1 MKKFI
6 ILLFLLPAIIF
17 AQGYDRSGLRPK
29 LSVSGLVIDSV
40 SNEPLSFAALS
51 IISPQDDQLIT
62 GGICNNEGRFMI
74 EEVPIGAYKILI
86 EYMGYAPK
94 IIPEVKVR
102 PNKNS
107 NDNNTQSPYSAMNAV
122 IDLGVFNMIK
132 SVNQLEEVELI
143 EEKPFIVQG
152 IDRKVFN
159 VDQDLTS
166 TGSTALEL
174 MEKLPSVE
182 VDIDGNLSLRG
193 STQVRLY
200 VDGKPSM
207 LSSSDLLETMPSSMI
222 ESVELIT
229 NPSAKYSPEGM
240 AGIINIVLKK
250 NNEAGFNGNTSF
262 TVGYPSRNNFTGLL
276 NRRSDKLN
284 LFASYSIMDRIGGFD
299 SESEKHTYF
308 SEDTFNLF
316 QDKWGVSNRKSHTFK
331 GGLDYTP
338 NQSSSISLQ
347 GSYSPSERLNFDTIY
362 FDETSIDGINKYYRL
377 TDSESDQSNWDLDLS
392 AKKDWESG
400 LHLDFITSKSQ
411 NTTDKFD
418 LFEETDSVNLNEL
431 LSDTYPIYEQISSA
445 SKNDQFESKLDFS
458 FGDEDQGKWEWGF
471 GVRHRKMDQDQF
483 IDSTYLEINF
493 TDSDSILDNSG
504 LENRF
509 VFEDVVYSAYL
520 TYGKA
525 FGLWSVQAGLRSE
538 QVGTESSLKTPT
550 DSTYNT
556 DYFKLYPTL
565 HLNYKMDESS
575 SIMASYSRRVN
586 RPGFNALNPFPQY
599 SDPYN
604 LRMGNPFLR
613 PEFINSFE
621 LGYQKFAKG
630 TTFTSSIY
638 AKDVND
644 LQRRFVEVDSNNV
657 TTVTRR
663 NLNGSLD
670 LGFEFMISKQVNKA
684 FNFMLSTNVFHSKM
698 DASNLTSDFD
708 ESTFGMRSSF
718 NLGWKKN
725 DHKVQVSGWIRPGG
739 QIGQGRMYTMFS
751 TDLAYSRPLFSKQG
765 KLTLRISDVFNTR
778 RFGIDTYGR
787 NFDQSF
793 VYNRI
798 SRFFTINISYNFG
811 DQENNRKQRRGNYG
825 GYDSGG
831 MDNGFF

>member
-6 ILLFLLPAIIF
+6 ALLFLLPAIIF
-17 AQGYDRSGLRPK
+17 AQGYDRSGPRPK
-29 LSVSGLVIDSV
+29 LSVSGLVIDSL

-51 IISPQDDQLIT
+51 FISPQDNQLIT
-62 GGICNNEGRFMI
+62 GGICNDEGRFII
-74 EEVPIGAYKILI
+74 EDVPVGVYKLLV
-86 EYMGYAPK
+86 EYMGYVPK

-102 PNKNS
+102 PNKNV
-107 NDNNTQSPYSAMNAV
+107 NNTGGSYSATNSV
-122 IDLGVFNMIK
+122 IDLGDFYMNK
-132 SVNQLEEVELI
+132 SIDQLDEIELV
-143 EEKPFIVQG
+143 EEKPFVVQG
-152 IDRKVFN
+152 IDRKIFN

-166 TGSTALEL
+166 SGSTAIEL

-207 LSSSDLLETMPSSMI
+207 FSSSDLLESMPSSMI

-240 AGIINIVLKK
+240 AGIINIILKK
-250 NNEAGFNGNTSF
+250 NNKAGFNGNTSF
-262 TVGYPSRNNFTGLL
+262 TVGYPARNNFTGLL
-276 NRRSDKLN
+276 NRRSAKLN

-308 SEDTFNLF
+308 SEDTFDLYL
-316 QDKWGVSNRKSHTFK
+316 DKWGVSNRKSHTFK
-331 GGLDYTP
+331 GGIDYTP
-338 NQSSSISLQ
+338 NESTSFSLQ
-347 GSYSPSERLNFDTIY
+347 GNYSPSERLNIDTINY
-362 FDETSIDGINKYYRL
+362 DETSVGVNREYYRL
-377 TDSESDQSNWDLDLS
+377 ADSQSDQTNWDIDLS
-392 AKKDWESG
+392 GMKDWESG
-400 LHLDFITSKSQ
+400 LHLDFSASHSQ
-411 NTTDKFD
+411 NNINKSD

-431 LSDTYPIYEQISSA
+431 LSDTYPIYEQISSERT
-445 SKNDQFESKLDFS
+445 NDQFESKFDFS

-471 GVRHRKMDQDQF
+471 GVRNRKMDQDQF

-599 SDPYN
+599 SDPFN

-684 FNFMLSTNVFHSKM
+684 FNFMLSTNVFHSKI

-725 DHKVQVSGWIRPGG
+725 DHKVQASGWIRPGG

-793 VYNRI
+793 LYNRL

>member
-1 MKKFI
+1 MKKLA
-6 ILLFLLPAIIF
+6 ILLCFIPAIVF
-17 AQGYDRSGLRPK
+17 AQDYGRSGSRP
-29 LSVSGLVIDSV
+29 LFSVTGLVIDSL

-51 IISPQDDQLIT
+51 FISPQDDQLIT
-62 GGICNNEGRFMI
+62 GGICNDEGRFII
-74 EEVPIGAYKILI
+74 EEVPVGAYKLLV
-86 EYMGYAPK
+86 EYMVYVPK
-94 IIPEVKVR
+94 IIPEVKVK
-102 PNKNS
+102 PNKNV
-107 NDNNTQSPYSAMNAV
+107 NKTGGPYSATNSV
-122 IDLGVFNMIK
+122 IDLGEFYMNK
-132 SVNQLEEVELI
+132 SIDQLDEIELV
-143 EEKPFIVQG
+143 EEKPFVVQG
-152 IDRKVFN
+152 IDRKIFN

-166 TGSTALEL
+166 SGSTAIEL

-250 NNEAGFNGNTSF
+250 NNEAGFNGNTSL

-308 SEDTFNLF
+308 SEDTFDLYL
-316 QDKWGVSNRKSHTFK
+316 DKWGVSNRKSHTFK
-331 GGLDYTP
+331 GGIDYTP
-338 NQSSSISLQ
+338 NESTSFSLQ
-347 GSYSPSERLNFDTIY
+347 GNYSPSERLNIDTINY
-362 FDETSIDGINKYYRL
+362 DETSVGVNSEYYRL
-377 TDSESDQSNWDLDLS
+377 ADSESDQSNWDIDLS

-411 NTTDKFD
+411 NTNDKFD
-418 LFEETDSVNLNEL
+418 LFQETDSVNLNEL

-445 SKNDQFESKLDFS
+445 SKNDQFESKFDFS
-458 FGDEDQGKWEWGF
+458 FGDEDQGNWEWGF
-471 GVRHRKMDQDQF
+471 GVRNRKMDQDQF
-483 IDSTYLEINF
+483 IDSTYLEIYF

-509 VFEDVVYSAYL
+509 VFEDIVYSAYL

-538 QVGTESSLKTPT
+538 QVGTESSLKTPI

-556 DYFKLYPTL
+556 DYFKLYPSL

-684 FNFMLSTNVFHSKM
+684 FNFMLSTNVFHSKI

-718 NLGWKKN
+718 NIGWKKN
-725 DHKVQVSGWIRPGG
+725 DHKVQASGWIRPGG

-765 KLTLRISDVFNTR
+765 KLTLKISDVFNTR

-798 SRFFTINISYNFG
+798 SRFFTINISCNFG
-811 DQENNRKQRRGNYG
+811 EQENNRKQRRGNYG

>member
-1 MKKFI
+1 MKKFTI
-6 ILLFLLPAIIF
+6 LFLFLPAIIF
-17 AQGYDRSGLRPK
+17 AQGYERSGLRPK
-29 LSVSGLVIDSV
+29 LSVNGLVIDSV
-40 SNEPLSFAALS
+40 SNEPLSFAAVS
-51 IISPQDDQLIT
+51 FISPQDDQLIT
-62 GGICNNEGRFMI
+62 GGICNNEGLFMI
-74 EEVPIGAYKILI
+74 EEVPVGAYKILI
-86 EYMGYAPK
+86 EYMGYVPK

-107 NDNNTQSPYSAMNAV
+107 NDNNTGSPYSAMNTL
-122 IDLGVFNMIK
+122 IDLGEFYMNK
-132 SVNQLEEVELI
+132 SIDQLEEIELV
-143 EEKPFIVQG
+143 EEKPFVVQG
-152 IDRKVFN
+152 IDRKIFN

-166 TGSTALEL
+166 SGSTAIEL

-193 STQVRLY
+193 SSQVRLY

-250 NNEAGFNGNTSF
+250 NNKVGFNGNASL
-262 TVGYPSRNNFTGLL
+262 TVGYPARNNFTSLL

-284 LFASYSIMDRIGGFD
+284 LFASYSIMDRIGGFE

-308 SEDTFNLF
+308 SDDTFDLYL
-316 QDKWGVSNRKSHTFK
+316 DKWGVSNRKSHTFK
-331 GGLDYTP
+331 GGIDYTP
-338 NQSSSISLQ
+338 NESSSLSLQ
-347 GSYSPSERLNFDTIY
+347 GNYNPSERLNIDTIDY
-362 FDETSIDGINKYYRL
+362 DETSVGVNREYYRL
-377 TDSESDQSNWDLDLS
+377 ADSESDQSNWDLDFTG
-392 AKKDWESG
+392 KKDWESG
-400 LHLDFITSKSQ
+400 LHLDFTTSQSQ
-411 NTTDKFD
+411 NTINKSD
-418 LFEETDSVNLNEL
+418 LFKETDSIIFTDV
-431 LSDTYPIYEQISSA
+431 LSDVYPIYEQISS
-445 SKNDQFESKLDFS
+445 KRINDQFESKLDFS
-458 FGDEDQGKWEWGF
+458 FGDEDQGKWEWGL
-471 GVRHRKMDQDQF
+471 GVRTRKMDQNQF
-483 IDSTYLEINF
+483 VDSTYLDVNF
-493 TDSDSILDNSG
+493 SDSDSILDNSG

-538 QVGTESSLKTPT
+538 QVGAKSSLKTPI
-550 DSTYNT
+550 DSSYIT
-556 DYFKLYPTL
+556 DYFKLYPSFY
-565 HLNYKMDESS
+565 LNYKVNEAS
-575 SIMASYSRRVN
+575 SIMASYTRRVN
-586 RPGFNALNPFPQY
+586 RPGFYALNPFPQY

-621 LGYQKFAKG
+621 LGYQKFSKG
-630 TTFTSSIY
+630 TTFTSSVY
-638 AKDVND
+638 AKDIND
-644 LQRRFVEVDSNNV
+644 MQRRFVEVDSNNV
-657 TTVTRR
+657 TTVTQR

-670 LGFEFMISKQVNKA
+670 LGFEFMLSKQVNKV
-684 FNFMLSTNVFHSKM
+684 FNFMLSTNVYHSKM
-698 DASNLTSDFD
+698 DASNLTSDYD

-725 DHKVQVSGWIRPGG
+725 GHKIQASGWVMPGANV
-739 QIGQGRMYTMFS
+739 GQGRMKTMFS
-751 TDLAYSRPLFSKQG
+751 TDLAYSRPIFSEKG
-765 KLTLRISDVFNTR
+765 KLTFRVSDVFNTR

-793 VYNRI
+793 VYNRL

-811 DQENNRKQRRGNYG
+811 DQENNRQQRRANYG
-825 GYDSGG
+825 GSDGGG
-831 MDNGFF
+831 MDGGFF

>member
-1 MKKFI
+1 MKKLA
-6 ILLFLLPAIIF
+6 ILLCFIPAIVF
-17 AQGYDRSGLRPK
+17 AQDYGRSGSRP
-29 LSVSGLVIDSV
+29 LFSVTGLVIDSL

-51 IISPQDDQLIT
+51 FISPQDDQLIT
-62 GGICNNEGRFMI
+62 GGICNDEGRFII
-74 EEVPIGAYKILI
+74 EEVPVGAYKLLV
-86 EYMGYAPK
+86 EYMGYVPK
-94 IIPEVKVR
+94 IIPEVKVK
-102 PNKNS
+102 PNKNV
-107 NDNNTQSPYSAMNAV
+107 NKTGGPYSATNSV
-122 IDLGVFNMIK
+122 IDLGEFYMNK
-132 SVNQLEEVELI
+132 SIDQLDEIELV
-143 EEKPFIVQG
+143 EEKPFVVQG
-152 IDRKVFN
+152 IDRKIFN

-166 TGSTALEL
+166 SGSTAIEL

-250 NNEAGFNGNTSF
+250 NNEAGFNGNTSL

-308 SEDTFNLF
+308 SEDTFDLYL
-316 QDKWGVSNRKSHTFK
+316 DKWGVSNRKSHTFK
-331 GGLDYTP
+331 GGIDYTP
-338 NQSSSISLQ
+338 NESTSFSLQ
-347 GSYSPSERLNFDTIY
+347 GNYSPSERLNIDTINY
-362 FDETSIDGINKYYRL
+362 DETSVGVNSEYYRL
-377 TDSESDQSNWDLDLS
+377 ADSESDQSNWDIDLS

-411 NTTDKFD
+411 NTNDKFD
-418 LFEETDSVNLNEL
+418 LFQETDSVNLNEL

-445 SKNDQFESKLDFS
+445 SKNDQFESKFDFS
-458 FGDEDQGKWEWGF
+458 FGDEDQGNWEWGF
-471 GVRHRKMDQDQF
+471 GVRNRKMDQDQF
-483 IDSTYLEINF
+483 IDSTYLEIYF

-509 VFEDVVYSAYL
+509 VFEDIVYSAYL

-538 QVGTESSLKTPT
+538 QVGTESSLKTPI

-556 DYFKLYPTL
+556 DYFKLYPSL

-684 FNFMLSTNVFHSKM
+684 FNFMLSTNVFHSKI

-718 NLGWKKN
+718 NIGWKKN
-725 DHKVQVSGWIRPGG
+725 DHKVQASGWIRPGG

-765 KLTLRISDVFNTR
+765 KLTLKISDVFNTR

-798 SRFFTINISYNFG
+798 SRFFTINISCNFG
-811 DQENNRKQRRGNYG
+811 EQENNRKQRRGNYG

>member
-1 MKKFI
+1 M
-6 ILLFLLPAIIF
+6 
-17 AQGYDRSGLRPK
+17 GY
-29 LSVSGLVIDSV
+29 
-40 SNEPLSFAALS
+40 
-51 IISPQDDQLIT
+51 
-62 GGICNNEGRFMI
+62 
-74 EEVPIGAYKILI
+74 VPI
-86 EYMGYAPK
+86 

-102 PNKNS
+102 PNKNV
-107 NDNNTQSPYSAMNAV
+107 NNTGGSYSATNSV
-122 IDLGVFNMIK
+122 IDLGDFYMNK
-132 SVNQLEEVELI
+132 SIDQLDEIELI
-143 EEKPFIVQG
+143 EEKPFVVQG
-152 IDRKVFN
+152 IDRKIFN
-159 VDQDLTS
+159 IDQDLTS
-166 TGSTALEL
+166 SGSTAIEL

-182 VDIDGNLSLRG
+182 VDIDGNISLRG

-222 ESVELIT
+222 ESIELIT

-240 AGIINIVLKK
+240 AGIINVVLKK
-250 NNEAGFNGNTSF
+250 NNKVGFNGNTSF
-262 TVGYPSRNNFTGLL
+262 TVGYPARNNFTGLI
-276 NRRSDKLN
+276 NRRADKLN
-284 LFASYSIMDRIGGFD
+284 LFVSYSIMDRIGGFD

-308 SEDTFNLF
+308 SEDTFDLF
-316 QDKWGVSNRKSHTFK
+316 IDKWGVSNRKSHTFK
-331 GGLDYTP
+331 GGIDYTP
-338 NQSSSISLQ
+338 NESTSLSLQ
-347 GSYSPSERLNFDTIY
+347 GNYSPSERLNIDTINY
-362 FDETSIDGINKYYRL
+362 DETSVGVNSEYYRL
-377 TDSESDQSNWDLDLS
+377 VDSESDQSNWDIDLS
-392 AKKDWESG
+392 GMKDWESG
-400 LHLDFITSKSQ
+400 LHLDFSTSHSQ
-411 NTTDKFD
+411 NSIHKSD
-418 LFEETDSVNLNEL
+418 LFEETDSVIITDF
-431 LSDTYPIYEQISSA
+431 LSDLYPIFEQISSERI
-445 SKNDQFESKLDFS
+445 NDQFESKLDFT
-458 FGDEDQGKWEWGF
+458 FGNENLGKWEWGV
-471 GVRHRKMDQDQF
+471 GLRSRKMDQDQF
-483 IDSTYLEINF
+483 IDSTYLNIHF

-509 VFEDVVYSAYL
+509 VFEDIVYSAYL

-525 FGLWSVQAGLRSE
+525 FSLLSVKLGLRSE
-538 QVGTESSLKTPT
+538 QVLTESNLKTPI
-550 DSTYNT
+550 DSTYNL
-556 DYFKLYPTL
+556 DYFKVYPTL

-586 RPGFNALNPFPQY
+586 RPGFYALNPFPQY
-599 SDPYN
+599 SDPFN

-621 LGYQKFAKG
+621 IGYQKFSKG

-638 AKDVND
+638 AKDVNN

-657 TTVTRR
+657 TTVTQR

-670 LGFEFMISKQVNKA
+670 LGFEFMLSKQVNKA
-684 FNFMLSTNVFHSKM
+684 FNFMLSTNVFYSKM

-725 DHKVQVSGWIRPGG
+725 DHKVQASGWVRPGG

-751 TDLAYSRPLFSKQG
+751 TDIAYSRPLFSKQG

-778 RFGIDTYGR
+778 RFGIDTFGR

>member
-6 ILLFLLPAIIF
+6 ALLFLLPAIIF
-17 AQGYDRSGLRPK
+17 AQGYDRSGPRPK
-29 LSVSGLVIDSV
+29 LSVSGLVIDSL

-51 IISPQDDQLIT
+51 FISPQDDQLIT
-62 GGICNNEGRFMI
+62 GGICNDKGRFII
-74 EEVPIGAYKILI
+74 EDVPVGGYKLII
-86 EYMGYAPK
+86 EYMGYVPI

-102 PNKNS
+102 PNKNV
-107 NDNNTQSPYSAMNAV
+107 NNTGGSYSATNSV
-122 IDLGVFNMIK
+122 IDLGDFYMNK
-132 SVNQLEEVELI
+132 SIDQLDEIELI
-143 EEKPFIVQG
+143 EEKPFVVQG
-152 IDRKVFN
+152 IDRKIFN
-159 VDQDLTS
+159 IDQDLTS
-166 TGSTALEL
+166 SGSTAIEL

-182 VDIDGNLSLRG
+182 VDIDGNISLRG

-222 ESVELIT
+222 ESIELIT

-240 AGIINIVLKK
+240 AGIINVVLKK
-250 NNEAGFNGNTSF
+250 NNKVGFNGNTSF
-262 TVGYPSRNNFTGLL
+262 TVGYPARNNFTGLI
-276 NRRSDKLN
+276 NRRADKLN
-284 LFASYSIMDRIGGFD
+284 LFVSYSIMDRIGGFD

-308 SEDTFNLF
+308 SEDTFDLF
-316 QDKWGVSNRKSHTFK
+316 IDKWGVSNRKSHTFK
-331 GGLDYTP
+331 GGIDYTP
-338 NQSSSISLQ
+338 NESTSLSLQ
-347 GSYSPSERLNFDTIY
+347 GNYSPSERLNIDTINY
-362 FDETSIDGINKYYRL
+362 DETSVGVNSEYYRL
-377 TDSESDQSNWDLDLS
+377 VDSESDQSNWDIDLS
-392 AKKDWESG
+392 GMKDWESG
-400 LHLDFITSKSQ
+400 LHLDFSTSHSQ
-411 NTTDKFD
+411 NSIHKSD
-418 LFEETDSVNLNEL
+418 LFEETDSVIITDF
-431 LSDTYPIYEQISSA
+431 LSDLYPIFEQISSERI
-445 SKNDQFESKLDFS
+445 NDQFESKLDFT
-458 FGDEDQGKWEWGF
+458 FGNENLGKWEWGV
-471 GVRHRKMDQDQF
+471 GLRSRKMDQDQF
-483 IDSTYLEINF
+483 IDSTYLNIHF

-509 VFEDVVYSAYL
+509 VFEDIVYSAYL

-525 FGLWSVQAGLRSE
+525 FSLLSVKLGLRSE
-538 QVGTESSLKTPT
+538 QVLTESNLKTPI
-550 DSTYNT
+550 DSTYNL
-556 DYFKLYPTL
+556 DYFKVYPTL
-565 HLNYKMDESS
+565 HLNYKLDESS

-586 RPGFNALNPFPQY
+586 RPGFYALNPFPQY
-599 SDPYN
+599 SDPFN

-621 LGYQKFAKG
+621 IGYQKFSKG

-638 AKDVND
+638 AKDVNN

-657 TTVTRR
+657 TTVTQR

-670 LGFEFMISKQVNKA
+670 LGFEFMLSKQVNKA
-684 FNFMLSTNVFHSKM
+684 FNFMLSTNVFYSKM

-725 DHKVQVSGWIRPGG
+725 DHKVQASGWVRPGG

-751 TDLAYSRPLFSKQG
+751 TDIAYSRPLFSKQG

-778 RFGIDTYGR
+778 RFGIDTFGR

-811 DQENNRKQRRGNYG
+811 DQENNRKQSRGNYG

>member
-6 ILLFLLPAIIF
+6 ALLFLLPAIIF
-17 AQGYDRSGLRPK
+17 AQGYDRSGPRPK
-29 LSVSGLVIDSV
+29 LSVSGLVIDSL

-51 IISPQDDQLIT
+51 FISPQDNQLIT
-62 GGICNNEGRFMI
+62 GGICNDEGRFII
-74 EEVPIGAYKILI
+74 EDVPVGVYKLLV
-86 EYMGYAPK
+86 EYMGYVPK

-122 IDLGVFNMIK
+122 IDIGVFNMIE
-132 SVNQLEEVELI
+132 SVNQLEEIELV
-143 EEKPFIVQG
+143 EEKPFVVQG
-152 IDRKVFN
+152 IDRKIFN

-166 TGSTALEL
+166 SGSTAIEL

-193 STQVRLY
+193 STQVRLF

-222 ESVELIT
+222 ESIELIT

-240 AGIINIVLKK
+240 AGIINVVLKK
-250 NNEAGFNGNTSF
+250 NNKVGFNGNTSF
-262 TVGYPSRNNFTGLL
+262 TVGYPTRNNFTGLL

-308 SEDTFNLF
+308 AEDTFDLF
-316 QDKWGVSNRKSHTFK
+316 QDKWGVTNQKSHTFK
-331 GGLDYTP
+331 GGIDYTP
-338 NQSSSISLQ
+338 NKSSSISLQ
-347 GSYSPSERLNFDTIY
+347 VNFSPSERLNFDTIY
-362 FDETSIDGINKYYRL
+362 FDESSIDAINKYYRL
-377 TDSESDQSNWDLDLS
+377 TDSESNQSNWNLDLS

-400 LHLDFITSKSQ
+400 LHLDFITSQSQ
-411 NTTDKFD
+411 NSIDNFD
-418 LFEETDSVNLNEL
+418 LFEETDSVNLNEI
-431 LSDTYPIYEQISSA
+431 LSDAYPIYEQISSER
-445 SKNDQFESKLDFS
+445 KNDQFESKLDFS
-458 FGDEDQGKWEWGF
+458 FGDEDLGKWEWGV
-471 GVRHRKMDQDQF
+471 GLRTRRMDQDQF
-483 IDSTYLEINF
+483 IDSTYLNINF

-509 VFEDVVYSAYL
+509 VFQDIVYSGYL

-525 FGLWSVQAGLRSE
+525 FGLWSIQAGLRTE
-538 QVGTESSLKTPT
+538 QVFTESSLKAPI

-556 DYFKLYPTL
+556 DYFKVYPTL

-586 RPGFNALNPFPQY
+586 RPGFYALNPFPQY

-621 LGYQKFAKG
+621 IGYQKFTKG

-725 DHKVQVSGWIRPGG
+725 DHKVQVSGWVRPGG
-739 QIGQGRMYTMFS
+739 KIGQGRMYTMFS